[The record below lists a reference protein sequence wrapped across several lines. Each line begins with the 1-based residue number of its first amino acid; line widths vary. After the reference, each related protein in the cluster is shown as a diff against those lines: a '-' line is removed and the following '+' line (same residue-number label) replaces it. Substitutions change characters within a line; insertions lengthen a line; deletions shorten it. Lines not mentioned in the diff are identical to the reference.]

1 MSDATSPTARRP
13 VRAPRPSLS
22 ATVLRLT
29 AVALV
34 AAVLVWSVLLVDVLR
49 KRSDAAAAGSGQLTG
64 QLSSP
69 DGGQSAQAP
78 APVITRTS

>member
-1 MSDATSPTARRP
+1 MSG
-13 VRAPRPSLS
+13 
-22 ATVLRLT
+22 TVLRLA

-34 AAVLVWSVLLVDVLR
+34 AAVLIWSVLFVGVLR
-49 KRSDAAAAGSGQLTG
+49 KRSDAGTGAGQPTG
-64 QLSSP
+64 QISSP